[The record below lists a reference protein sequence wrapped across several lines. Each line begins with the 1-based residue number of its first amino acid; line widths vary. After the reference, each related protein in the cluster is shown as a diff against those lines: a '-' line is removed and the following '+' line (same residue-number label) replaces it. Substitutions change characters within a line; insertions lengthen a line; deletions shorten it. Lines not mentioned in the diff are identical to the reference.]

1 MKQLSRIGLRRKDGE
16 TLRAFAER
24 VDMSLETD
32 KMQKLTVVYEQHIY
46 GKEAYSVDFK
56 ELKESWEYLINL
68 TIS

>member
-46 GKEAYSVDFK
+46 GKEAYGVDFK